1 MRLAILADI
10 HGNLPALEATLA
22 DMAHQDVDGII
33 VAGDFVDRP
42 QPLETLQM
50 LRALDCWMIRGNREN
65 YLLAYD
71 RGDAPERW
79 QVSIQWA
86 GLRWLYR
93 QLDREA
99 LGFMASL
106 PEQLV
111 IPVDG
116 TTPIRVVHGS
126 PRCVTEL
133 LLPDHDPVAMAQYGQ
148 AGLLA
153 LNYSQLGLD
162 AALAEFDEPVL
173 VCGHSHIRWSQ
184 RQMGRLVVNPGS
196 VGAPINGDV
205 RAQYAML
212 TWQRGQWHAEHRAIP
227 YNLDRIRGAYQ
238 ESGLLAQGGGFTRAL
253 LRCIETGQNVPGH
266 LLDHFH
272 TLAAKAGFGDQDVI
286 PDSIW
291 EQAIAT
297 FDWEKGRVSHESRN
311 TIGHSRQHLETG
323 NASGSTGG

>member
-10 HGNLPALEATLA
+10 HGNLPALEAVLA
-22 DMAHQDVDGII
+22 DVAHQGVDGII

-42 QPLETLQM
+42 QPLETVHM
-50 LRALDCWMIRGNREN
+50 LRALGCWMIRGNREN

-79 QVSIQWA
+79 HVSIQWA

-106 PEQLV
+106 PEQRV
-111 IPVDG
+111 VSVDG
-116 TTPIRVVHGS
+116 TASIRVVHGS
-126 PRCVTEL
+126 PRTVTEL
-133 LLPDHDPVAMAQYGQ
+133 LLPDSDTVTMAQYER

-153 LNYSQLGLD
+153 LDYSQLGLD
-162 AALAEFDEPVL
+162 PALAEFDEPVL

-184 RQMGRLVVNPGS
+184 HQRGRLILNPGS
-196 VGAPINGDV
+196 VGAPVNSDA
-205 RAQYAML
+205 RAQYAVL
-212 TWQRGQWHAEHRAIP
+212 TWQRGQWHAKHRAIP
-227 YNLDRIRGAYQ
+227 YNLDRIRAAYR
-238 ESGLLAQGGGFTRAL
+238 ESGLLAQGGGFARAL
-253 LRCIETGQNVPGH
+253 LKCIETGQNVPGH

-272 TLAAKAGFGDQDVI
+272 TLAAQAGFGDQDAI

-297 FDWEKGRVSHESRN
+297 FDWETGR
-311 TIGHSRQHLETG
+311 
-323 NASGSTGG
+323 